1 MIERI
6 KSYFSHMDSARALRF
21 LGGGFAIVL
30 AALIGLGAVH
40 AYDARQEREQNA
52 WLLAADI
59 LRMRDASDEEKLY
72 AELIRGRIG
81 TVLSERDSRAFSAML
96 REESAG
102 EMLHN
107 AGDGIESAIE
117 AGDFSAKQ
125 LRRILTDVLREAEA
139 GQPLSAASKSTETAD
154 VPSLSFLPRVDPVQI
169 ADRFFGVHDL
179 FRSAL
184 AAGETHTV
192 AYCEN
197 VYAVF
202 DQKTGLMTQYVAE
215 CVPGKPILSDGEC
228 VRAAMAYARDRQGMD
243 EMTPGDA
250 VASRGIYFVHLTG
263 KDTTGAWI
271 GVRQDTGRICFFLR
285 SMGK

>member
-1 MIERI
+1 MMERI

-21 LGGGFAIVL
+21 LGGGFAVVL

-52 WLLAADI
+52 WLLAADL
-59 LRMRDASDEEKLY
+59 LRMRDAEDEGNLY

-102 EMLHN
+102 EMLHS

-117 AGDFSAKQ
+117 SGEFSAKQ

-139 GQPLSAASKSTETAD
+139 GHPLSMASKPTQE
-154 VPSLSFLPRVDPVQI
+154 VIPSLSFLPRVDPVQI

-179 FRSAL
+179 FKSAR
-184 AAGETHTV
+184 AADGTITV

-228 VRAAMAYARDRQGMD
+228 VRAAVAYARDRQGIA
-243 EMTPGDA
+243 EITPGDA
-250 VASRGIYFVHLTG
+250 VASQGIYFVHLTG
-263 KDTTGAWI
+263 KDTAGAWI

-285 SMGK
+285 SVGK

>member
-1 MIERI
+1 MMERI

-21 LGGGFAIVL
+21 LGGGFAVVL

-59 LRMRDASDEEKLY
+59 LRMRDAEDEESLY

-102 EMLHN
+102 EMLRN

-117 AGDFSAKQ
+117 SGDFSAKQ
-125 LRRILTDVLREAEA
+125 LRRILTDVLHEAEA
-139 GQPLSAASKSTETAD
+139 GHPLSMAAKPTQE
-154 VPSLSFLPRVDPVQI
+154 VIPSLSFLPRVDPVQI

-179 FRSAL
+179 FKSAR
-184 AAGETHTV
+184 AADGTITV

-228 VRAAMAYARDRQGMD
+228 VRAAVAYARDRQGMG
-243 EMTPGDA
+243 EITPGDA
-250 VASRGIYFVHLTG
+250 VASQGIYFVHLSG
-263 KDTTGAWI
+263 RDTAGAWI

-285 SMGK
+285 SVGK

>member
-40 AYDARQEREQNA
+40 AYDARQERERNA

-59 LRMRDASDEEKLY
+59 LRMRDASDDEKLY

-102 EMLHN
+102 EMLHS

-139 GQPLSAASKSTETAD
+139 EQPLSMASKPTQE
-154 VPSLSFLPRVDPVQI
+154 VIPSLSFLPRVDPVQI

-243 EMTPGDA
+243 EMTPGNGG
-250 VASRGIYFVHLTG
+250 ASRGFYIVHLSG
-263 KDTTGAWI
+263 KDTAGAWI

-285 SMGK
+285 SVGK